1 MRFNVLHW
9 TFSEGM
15 NCKHVLLNWGLK
27 IKIERCPIISGIVVS
42 WKKKMLNN
50 FNWITLYLISNNQ
63 QFGIWNRPQK
73 RAIMLMPNKL
83 CTPAK
88 EISTFIHSSIQYLKT
103 DLMQMH
109 IFPSALTSSVASSR
123 FPKYLQVKT
132 KSKEKRKKIILPIDI
147 KMIMLLFFF

>member
-1 MRFNVLHW
+1 
-9 TFSEGM
+9 
-15 NCKHVLLNWGLK
+15 
-27 IKIERCPIISGIVVS
+27 
-42 WKKKMLNN
+42 
-50 FNWITLYLISNNQ
+50 
-63 QFGIWNRPQK
+63 
-73 RAIMLMPNKL
+73 MLMPNKL

-147 KMIMLLFFF
+147 KMIMLLFFFLKKKDKSVLRKMIISESQNTVATTCLSRIHYRVYFPFKKFPLVTGNFEMEVLTSPTQMCSYGCLLLPN